1 MKILKFII
9 VMVVVVGISACSNQ
23 TIKENEALKAEIA
36 ALAAENDLLAGGT
49 VDLANTVDEYHEM
62 LNEIEQQLAV
72 IDEKKLLVKE
82 MGPEYK
88 TDRQVE
94 QDILQHIE
102 HLNELMENSKHE
114 INHLNQNVSELRM
127 AGDADHE
134 RIHLLEVELYDM
146 AGMVAARDTEIDAL
160 HDVLAEQ
167 GLSMV
172 LLAEA
177 YDDQIAYSEV
187 LLDVLNTGFYIAG
200 TKKELKEMGIM
211 DMEGGFLG
219 IGRVKTLN
227 ANAPVQFLTPIDI
240 RDVDIIELKGKRA
253 ELLTRHPQ
261 DSYDFTFSEDKELI
275 FLGFA
280 NKLKFWQETNY
291 LVIEIIN

>member
-1 MKILKFII
+1 MKIVNFII
-9 VMVVVVGISACSNQ
+9 AVAAIGVLTACSNQ
-23 TIKENEALKAEIA
+23 AAKENEALKAEIA
-36 ALAAENDLLAGGT
+36 VLAQENALLAGGS
-49 VDLANTVDEYHEM
+49 VDLANTVDEYHEV

-72 IDEKKLLVKE
+72 IDEKKQLVRK
-82 MGPEYK
+82 MGPEFK
-88 TDRQVE
+88 TDKQVE

-114 INHLNQNVSELRM
+114 INHLNQNVNELRM
-127 AGDADHE
+127 ASDADHE
-134 RIHLLEVELYDM
+134 RIHLLEEALYDM
-146 AGMVAARDTEIDAL
+146 AGMVVARDTEIDAL
-160 HDVLAEQ
+160 HDTLAAQ
-167 GLSMV
+167 GLSIA

-177 YDDQIAYSEV
+177 YDDQHAYSEV
-187 LLDVLNTGFYIAG
+187 LLDILNTGFYVAG

-219 IGRVKTLN
+219 IGRVKSLN
-227 ANAPVQFLTPIDI
+227 ANAPVQFFVPIDM
-240 RDVDIIELKGKRA
+240 RDTDIIELEGKRV
-253 ELLTRHPQ
+253 ELLTPHPLE
-261 DSYDFTFSEDKELI
+261 SYELTFNEDKQLV